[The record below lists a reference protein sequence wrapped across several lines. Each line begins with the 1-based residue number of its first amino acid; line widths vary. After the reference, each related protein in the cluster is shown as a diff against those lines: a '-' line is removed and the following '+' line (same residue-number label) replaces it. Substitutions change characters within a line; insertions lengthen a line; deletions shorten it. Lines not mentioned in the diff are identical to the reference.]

1 MITAIVLINAARDR
15 VNETAAL
22 LADLPAVSEVYSVS
36 GEYDLVALIRVA
48 DADSMA
54 DVVTNQMLKL
64 AGITKTHTMVAFR
77 TYSRHDLERLF
88 SIGLS

>member
-15 VNETAAL
+15 VNETAGQ

-64 AGITKTHTMVAFR
+64 AGITKTHTLVAFR